1 MTKSQRTIITVL
13 SIIAVGLLLAI
24 GISVYISYQTLAHQ
38 PLGPALPF
46 AEQTLPPTWTPL
58 ASAQNSLDGSVT
70 LVPTISFPTN
80 PAAPLCGTEG
90 VMNVLVIGAD
100 SRADSYIYGLA
111 DAIRVVRVDFS
122 TPKVS
127 VLEFPR
133 DLWVEIPE
141 IADNLNG
148 QDHEKINQAYLYGQP
163 GFKYWDDPSGGPGL
177 LALTL
182 NKNFGIKVDHYISV
196 NMRTFVNIVNAVGG
210 IDVYIQNKAT
220 AQYTGLQVGDHHL
233 NGDQALKVARNRSGG
248 SFERT
253 DNQNIIMCALRKKL
267 TSPTVVAQIPGLI
280 DSFKDNVITD
290 FTPAQLGQL
299 ACLGKKLPPQ
309 NIILASFPEGMFT
322 QTRVYDPVFE
332 KRIAILDA
340 DFNALRE
347 YVTRFQLGSWPEP
360 PPPQQTF
367 EPVDE
372 SAPITC
378 K

>member
-1 MTKSQRTIITVL
+1 MTNSQKTIVTIL
-13 SIIAVGLLLAI
+13 SIIVIALLAAI
-24 GISVYISYQTLAHQ
+24 GIFIYQSYQTLAYQ

-58 ASAQNSLDGSVT
+58 ASAQNSQDGSVT
-70 LVPTISFPTN
+70 LAPTISFPTN
-80 PAAPLCGTEG
+80 TAAPQCGG
-90 VMNVLVIGAD
+90 GDVINVLVVGAD
-100 SRADSYIYGLA
+100 SRADSYLYGLA

-122 TPKVS
+122 TPKVT

-141 IADNLNG
+141 IADNLDG

-182 NKNFGIKVDHYISV
+182 NKNFGIKIDHYISV
-196 NMRTFVNIVNAVGG
+196 NMRTFVKIVNALDG
-210 IDVYIQNKAT
+210 IDVNIPDKTT
-220 AQYTGLQVGDHHL
+220 AQYTGLPIGDHHL

-253 DNQNIIMCALRKKL
+253 DNQNIVMCALRDKL
-267 TSPTVVAQIPGLI
+267 TNPKVVTQIPGLI

-299 ACLGKKLPPQ
+299 ACLGTKLPPQ
-309 NIILASFPEGMFT
+309 NIILTGFPQELFT
-322 QTRVYDPVFE
+322 QTRVYDPVFD

-340 DFNALRE
+340 DFGILRQ
-347 YVTRFQLGSWPEP
+347 YAARFQLGSWPEP
-360 PPPQQTF
+360 PLVQQPSQS
-367 EPVDE
+367 EDE
-372 SAPITC
+372 SMPVTC